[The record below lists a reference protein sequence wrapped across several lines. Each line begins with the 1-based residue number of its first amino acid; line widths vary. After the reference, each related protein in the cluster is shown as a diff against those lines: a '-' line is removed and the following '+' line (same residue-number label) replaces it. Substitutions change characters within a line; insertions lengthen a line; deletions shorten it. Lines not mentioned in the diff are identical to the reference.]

1 MGLRLGAYSCTY
13 IATSPSDIS
22 AIYKNTET
30 LTFDNFMREILSRIG
45 VSALALEKWIPDS
58 NTTSPASGTR
68 DGPKASINDITHLG
82 QKLCRKQLLPGK
94 EFDVLSAVLMKDIEE
109 SLQLQRIPQKTILSF
124 THTTKRV
131 SLLGWCR
138 EVMIGSATRAFFS
151 DRFLQIDPDL
161 LESFYKF
168 DATSWKVFFKYPQFL
183 SNDMDDAKNRI
194 LVALAKYFSL
204 PKEERKGESWL
215 IASLE
220 AEMVKVGIEDVND
233 MAAIVMPLYWVYVIP
248 GS

>member
-1 MGLRLGAYSCTY
+1 MYMITLGGLQLY

-45 VSALALEKWIPDS
+45 VSAPALEKWIPESD
-58 NTTSPASGTR
+58 TSPASGTR
-68 DGPKASINDITHLG
+68 HGPKASINDISHLG

-109 SLQLQRIPQKTILSF
+109 SLQLQKIPQKIISSSTN
-124 THTTKRV
+124 TTKRV

-151 DRFLQIDPDL
+151 DRLLQIDSDL
-161 LESFYKF
+161 LESFYAF
-168 DATSWKVFFKYPQFL
+168 DATSWKAFFKYPQFL

-194 LVALAKYFSL
+194 LFALAKYFSL
-204 PKEERKGESWL
+204 PKNERKGESWL

-220 AEMVKVGIEDVND
+220 AEMVKVGIDNVND
-233 MAAIVMPLYWVYVIP
+233 MAAIVMPLYWVYVGP
-248 GS
+248 DL